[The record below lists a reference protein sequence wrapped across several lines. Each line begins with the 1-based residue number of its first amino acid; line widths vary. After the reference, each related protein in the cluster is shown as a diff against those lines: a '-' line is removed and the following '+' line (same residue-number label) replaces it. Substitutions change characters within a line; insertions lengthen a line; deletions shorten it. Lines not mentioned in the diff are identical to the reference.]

1 MPDDSLPRP
10 DDDALRFPAGRF
22 TAPDGPLAPAAISAA
37 IDAIAA
43 LPAALRA
50 ATAALGD
57 DALDTPYRPG
67 GWTVRQVVHHVP
79 DSHANAYVRFKW
91 ALTEDAPAIKV
102 YNETAW
108 AELPDTAAPVA
119 GSLDLLAALHA
130 RWVGLMR
137 AMTSEDWART
147 FVHPVSGETRLDH
160 AAAMYAWHGRH
171 HLAHAALVTGR

>member
-1 MPDDSLPRP
+1 MPDSLPRSSG
-10 DDDALRFPAGRF
+10 DALRFPAGRF
-22 TAPDGPLAPAAISAA
+22 AAPDGPLSPDEIAAV
-37 IDAIAA
+37 IDEIAA

-50 ATAALGD
+50 ATAHLD
-57 DALDTPYRPG
+57 DGALDTPYRPD

-91 ALTEDAPAIKV
+91 ALTERAPAIKA

-108 AELPDTAAPVA
+108 AELPDSAAPVA

-130 RWVGLMR
+130 RWAGLMQ
-137 AMTSEDWART
+137 AMAAEDWART
-147 FVHPVSGETRLDH
+147 FVHPVSGETRLDR

-171 HLAHAALVTGR
+171 HLAHVALVTGG